1 MEYIYVDNIFGGT
14 DLVIELKMSYVTKS
28 YIEALRSW
36 KKMHIP
42 LGCFRTVN
50 LVYLA
55 LTKCLGARNI
65 FVENARSE
73 TGAD

>member
-1 MEYIYVDNIFGGT
+1 
-14 DLVIELKMSYVTKS
+14 MSYVTKN

-50 LVYLA
+50 LVYLV

-65 FVENARSE
+65 FVENAGSE